1 MNQVAAGA
9 PPAMTDALARMRVN
23 PNVTIKMVN
32 IAFLD
37 QVAAERGTIRSRIL
51 DEMLDLMRAEH
62 AQAVQ
67 EVHAGR
73 KK

>member
-1 MNQVAAGA
+1 MNRVAAGA

>member
-1 MNQVAAGA
+1 MNQVSAGA

-37 QVAAERGTIRSRIL
+37 QVAAERGTIRSRVL
-51 DEMLDLMRAEH
+51 DEMLDLMRSQH
-62 AQAVQ
+62 GQAVQ
-67 EVHAGR
+67 EVRA
-73 KK
+73 KPQK

>member
-51 DEMLDLMRAEH
+51 DEMLDMMRAEH
-62 AQAVQ
+62 AQAAQ